1 MGMPKTLQDVLL
13 RDALRSTGT
22 SAKAWRDLIEAK
34 LLDPAH
40 RNETVKNYVISGE
53 QYHRLKLISLA
64 RHEIDGRF
72 TLGKLSFVLADRSQH
87 WVPVVLLQNELRRKV
102 SSYLGFV
109 RRTLQRELGLSPQIA
124 GVSEQQ
130 IYTAAKKLS
139 RRLTKKV
146 PQRKQ
151 IVAFSACYL
160 FTTLILKMMYL
171 RNPNPLNHAGT
182 MKELLLH
189 TGAVRHRDK
198 GHIGFSFDQ
207 ASQLANRFASTLSG
221 LWLALSLDDSINI
234 LSASM
239 HRVSDTDFRLALNAD
254 IRHDLKLPPI
264 ANDVREK
271 VRPLI
276 LATLIAYRA
285 KPPRDHELLDEL
297 FRCSDKTFRRLLSG
311 FIVAIRVFLKL
322 QPLLDA
328 VRGKSGVK

>member
-1 MGMPKTLQDVLL
+1 
-13 RDALRSTGT
+13 
-22 SAKAWRDLIEAK
+22 
-34 LLDPAH
+34 
-40 RNETVKNYVISGE
+40 VISDE
-53 QYHRLKLISLA
+53 QYNRLKLISLA

-72 TLGKLSFVLADRSQH
+72 TLGKLSFVLADRSEQ
-87 WVPVVLLQNELRRKV
+87 WVPVALLQSELKSRV
-102 SSYLGFV
+102 TGYLGFV
-109 RRTLQRELGLSPQIA
+109 RRTLQRELGLSPRIA

-130 IYTAAKKLS
+130 VYTAAKKLS
-139 RRLTKKV
+139 LRLTKKASH
-146 PQRKQ
+146 RKR

-171 RNPNPLNHAGT
+171 RNPNPLDHAGT

-221 LWLALSLDDSINI
+221 LWLALSLDNSVNI
-234 LSASM
+234 LSAST
-239 HRVSDTDFRLALNAD
+239 HRVSDADFWMAIDAAD
-254 IRHDLKLPPI
+254 LVERAFLDAYADVRHDLKLPRI

-271 VRPLI
+271 LRPLI

-285 KPPRDHELLDEL
+285 NPPRDHELLDEL
-297 FRCSDKTFRRLLSG
+297 FRRSDKTFRGLLSG
-311 FIVAIRVFLKL
+311 LVLAIRAFLML

-328 VRGKSGVK
+328 VRGKSNGK